1 MVDQKSDSQ
10 SIRSRIEEAIKKKSV
25 GKLEEE
31 ESPFENFK
39 VPEAPK
45 SNSKN
50 SNNTT
55 QKNPPQVVS
64 SHQKQLQKMN
74 QQIELA

>member
-25 GKLEEE
+25 GKLEQEE
-31 ESPFENFK
+31 NPFENFK

-55 QKNPPQVVS
+55 QKNPQAVS

-74 QQIELA
+74 QQIERA